1 MTHAG
6 AASTAAPGPRPMAI
20 TLSPETKKQLQAS
33 IKRYFLEHLDEDIG
47 ELKAGLFLDYCLKEI
62 GPVVYNKAIADAQAY
77 FQERA
82 VDLEGVCYEKEF
94 AFWAPKSSG
103 REPR

>member
-1 MTHAG
+1 
-6 AASTAAPGPRPMAI
+6 MAI
-20 TLSPETKKQLQAS
+20 TLSPETQKQLQTS

-47 ELKAGLFLDYCLKEI
+47 DLKAGLVLDYCLKEI
-62 GPVVYNKAIADAQAY
+62 GPVVYNKAIADAQTY

-94 AFWAPKSSG
+94 TFWAPKPDK
-103 REPR
+103 RPRG